1 MEDETLTKRERK
13 KLNRLEKLQTEAQEE
28 KSKSMK
34 NKLIVVGGIILA
46 TALVWFGFVK
56 NPGSGS
62 IGTSTEPVSVESVS
76 AEDHSKGPS
85 NPSLVLIEYGDFQC
99 PACSV
104 YQPITNRLAEEFKD
118 SLTVVFRHFP
128 LRSIHKNA
136 QIASQASVAASL
148 QGKFWE
154 MHDKL
159 YETQKEWSEER
170 DPKAMFEKY
179 ATELGLDIEKFKTDI
194 DSEETK
200 DRVNKDYNGAFEAKV
215 NATPTFFLNGEKLDN
230 PRGYEPFKQ
239 IILDKLSELESS
251 MPEQTPDGA
260 TPEADI
266 TPQL

>member
-13 KLNRLEKLQTEAQEE
+13 RLNRQEKLQAEAQEE
-28 KSKSMK
+28 NTKSMK
-34 NKLIVVGGIILA
+34 NKLLTIGGIIVA
-46 TALVWFGFVK
+46 TALVWFGFIK
-56 NPGSGS
+56 NPGSNTVDTS
-62 IGTSTEPVSVESVS
+62 IEPVSVESVS

-85 NPSLVLIEYGDFQC
+85 NPRLVLIEYGDFQC

-118 SLTVVFRHFP
+118 SLSVVFRHFP

-159 YETQKEWSEER
+159 YETQEEWSEER

-179 ATELGLDIEKFKTDI
+179 AIELGLDIDRFKTDI

-200 DRVNKDYNGAFEAKV
+200 DRVNKDYNDAFEAKV
-215 NATPTFFLNGEKLDN
+215 NATPTFFLNGVKLDN

-239 IILDKLSELESS
+239 IVLDKLSEIESLS
-251 MPEQTPDGA
+251 PEPATDS